1 MTKNEAI
8 TADLEQKSLI
18 AATEATATTEA
29 QFLEHL
35 GRWQNVCQQDSPQ
48 SAPASDFS
56 KGKVIVD
63 LGSALSRLTLYG
75 NHVELGWQFCCELS
89 NTPSAVRDELAGHYI
104 QTATGEWLAARQQ
117 LDSACENWYFL
128 APIFVHPE
136 FRKEILR
143 TVERKYTLTRLKH
156 WIAEMR

>member
-48 SAPASDFS
+48 SAPA
-56 KGKVIVD
+56 
-63 LGSALSRLTLYG
+63 
-75 NHVELGWQFCCELS
+75 
-89 NTPSAVRDELAGHYI
+89 
-104 QTATGEWLAARQQ
+104 
-117 LDSACENWYFL
+117 
-128 APIFVHPE
+128 
-136 FRKEILR
+136 
-143 TVERKYTLTRLKH
+143 
-156 WIAEMR
+156 